1 MPMAV
6 MEVMVGRELI
16 TRGKLP
22 GYRYSPG
29 VVVGDTAYLA
39 GHFGVDTDG
48 KLIAEDIASQGRQ
61 ALANV
66 RATLKAAGMT
76 LEDVVSMRV
85 WLTTYDDMPA
95 FDEVYGAFYPV
106 DPPARTAFMVERLP
120 LGAAVELDA
129 IAVRDSS
136 EVKARLA

>member
-1 MPMAV
+1 M
-6 MEVMVGRELI
+6 GRELI

-29 VVVGDTAYLA
+29 VVVRDTAYLA
-39 GHFGVDTDG
+39 GHFGVDGDG
-48 KLIAEDIASQGRQ
+48 KLVAADVASQGRQ
-61 ALANV
+61 ALTNLGS
-66 RATLKAAGMT
+66 TLAAAEMT
-76 LEDVVSMRV
+76 LADIVSMRV

-95 FDEVYGAFYPV
+95 FDEVYGEFFPA

-129 IAVRDSS
+129 IAVRGSA
-136 EVKARLA
+136 EVKTRLA

>member
-1 MPMAV
+1 M
-6 MEVMVGRELI
+6 GRKLI

-39 GHFGVDTDG
+39 GHSGVDKDG
-48 KLIAEDIASQGRQ
+48 KLVANDIASQDRQ
-61 ALANV
+61 VLANM
-66 RATLKAAGMT
+66 RATLEAAGMT
-76 LEDVVSMRV
+76 LEDVVSIRV
-85 WLTTYDDMPA
+85 WLTTYDGMPA
-95 FDEVYGAFYPV
+95 FDEVYGAFCPV
-106 DPPARTAFMVERLP
+106 DPPARTAFIVEKLP

>member
-1 MPMAV
+1 M
-6 MEVMVGRELI
+6 GRELI

-29 VVVGDTAYLA
+29 VLVGNTAYLA
-39 GHFGVDTDG
+39 GHFGVDSGGRLVAADV
-48 KLIAEDIASQGRQ
+48 AAQGRQ
-61 ALANV
+61 ALTNLGS
-66 RATLKAAGMT
+66 TLEAAGMT
-76 LEDVVSMRV
+76 LADVVSMRV
-85 WLTTYDDMPA
+85 WLTTYDNMPA
-95 FDEVYGAFYPV
+95 FDEAYGEFFPA

-129 IAVRDSS
+129 IAVRESA

>member
-1 MPMAV
+1 M
-6 MEVMVGRELI
+6 GRELI

-29 VVVGDTAYLA
+29 VVVGDTVYLA
-39 GHFGVDTDG
+39 GHFGVGKDG
-48 KLIAEDIASQGRQ
+48 SLVAGGIAAQGRQ
-61 ALANV
+61 ALENM
-66 RATLKAAGMT
+66 RATLDAAEMT
-76 LEDVVSMRV
+76 LKDVVSMRV

-95 FDEVYGAFYPV
+95 FDEAYGAFYPV
-106 DPPARTAFMVERLP
+106 DPPARTAFMVEKLP

-136 EVKARLA
+136 EVKARLI

>member
-1 MPMAV
+1 M
-6 MEVMVGRELI
+6 GRELI

-39 GHFGVDTDG
+39 GHFGVDDDG
-48 KLIAEDIASQGRQ
+48 KLVAADVAAQGHR
-61 ALANV
+61 ALMNL
-66 RATLKAAGMT
+66 RSTLDAAGMT
-76 LEDVVSMRV
+76 LGDVVSMRV

-95 FDEVYGAFYPV
+95 FDEVYGEFFPA
-106 DPPARTAFMVERLP
+106 DPPARTAFMMERLP

-129 IAVRDSS
+129 MAVRHSA

>member
-1 MPMAV
+1 MM
-6 MEVMVGRELI
+6 GRELI

-39 GHFGVDTDG
+39 GHFGVDKAG
-48 KLIAEDIASQGRQ
+48 SLVAGGVAAQGRQ
-61 ALANV
+61 ALENM
-66 RATLKAAGMT
+66 RATLEAAEMT
-76 LEDVVSMRV
+76 LKDVVSMRV
-85 WLTTYDDMPA
+85 WLTTYDGMPA
-95 FDEVYGAFYPV
+95 FDEVYGAFFPV
-106 DPPARTAFMVERLP
+106 DPPARTAFMVENLP

-136 EVKARLA
+136 EVKARLI

>member
-1 MPMAV
+1 
-6 MEVMVGRELI
+6 MEVLMGRELI
-16 TRGKLP
+16 VRGKVP

-39 GHFGVDTDG
+39 GHFGVDGEG
-48 KLIAEDIASQGRQ
+48 KLVADEVAGQGRR
-61 ALANV
+61 ALENL
-66 RATLKAAGMT
+66 RST
-76 LEDVVSMRV
+76 LEAARMGLADVVSMRV

-95 FDEVYGAFYPV
+95 FDAVYGEFFET

-129 IAVRDSS
+129 IAVRDSA